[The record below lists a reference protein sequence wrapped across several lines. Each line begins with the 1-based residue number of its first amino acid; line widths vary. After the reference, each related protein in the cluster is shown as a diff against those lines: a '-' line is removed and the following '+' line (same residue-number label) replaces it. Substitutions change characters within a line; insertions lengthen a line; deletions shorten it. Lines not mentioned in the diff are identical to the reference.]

1 MKEGFSDS
9 QQLAELYRRYAPSLY
24 RRACWL
30 TGEPEES
37 IDITQSAFLSFMQMR
52 RQLRS
57 DVSPYTLLYTITT
70 HKAVDRLRRRSR
82 WTGTLDLHDDE
93 DCEGSPH
100 EPHLAM
106 AHEGELRRVEAAQ
119 DLALLTQEE
128 SPEVLTTVVLHFLE
142 GHSATKVGQVLN
154 MSRQKVKE
162 VLDGF
167 RTRARARRERLEA
180 RVSP

>member
-9 QQLAELYRRYAPSLY
+9 QQLADLYRRYAPSLY

-37 IDITQSAFLSFMQMR
+37 VDITQAAFLSFMQ
-52 RQLRS
+52 LRKPLRNE
-57 DVSPYTLLYTITT
+57 VSPYTLLYTITT

-82 WTGTLDLHDDE
+82 WTGTLDLHGDE
-93 DCEGSPH
+93 EGEDSPH

-106 AHEGELRRVEAAQ
+106 VHEGELRRMEAAQ

-128 SPEVLTTVVLHFLE
+128 SPEVLTTVFLHFLE